1 MLSRLRMRA
10 RIFDRPGAVGLA
22 TGTAIMAG
30 GSAGRLLLQILLF
43 VVVARM
49 LGTADYGGFVSVTAL
64 VAIISTFAGLACEV
78 VLVKN
83 VSRNPQAFAEYFGNG
98 LILLAVT
105 TPVLV
110 VVSNVAVLLLSGA
123 RVPWAIVTMMA
134 VADLFFLRV
143 NMLCAAGYQ
152 AFDRMKKC
160 ALLNTGFSACRL
172 AGALLAAMS
181 IRHLGIVSWA
191 FFYSG
196 SAVVAALLS
205 FTIVTY
211 DLGRPRWF
219 IARQEFRFGFHTSL
233 QATMFFAMRDID
245 KPLLSRLAS
254 LQVAGLYAAAFRLA
268 DAAVVPIRALM
279 YAASARYFRHGRK
292 GARGSSDFALRLL
305 PYGVVY
311 GALAFAGIEIV
322 PWLLPWVLGHQ
333 YAGSAAVLRVFGV
346 LPLLHATYNIGA
358 DALSASGHQSTRSSV
373 QGIAAGLMAVLC
385 VVLIPRYG
393 IYGAAIANITSHA
406 TMAAMTWFALLAHR
420 RRSSLALAAQPTA
433 MEK

>member
-1 MLSRLRMRA
+1 MLSRLGLTA
-10 RIFDRPGAVGLA
+10 RIFDRPGAVRLA

-43 VVVARM
+43 VIVARM

-83 VSRNPQAFAEYFGNG
+83 VSRDPDAFARYFGNG
-98 LILLAVT
+98 LILLAIT
-105 TPVLV
+105 APVLV
-110 VVSNVAVLLLSGA
+110 AISNVAVLLLSGA
-123 RVPWAIVTMMA
+123 RVPWLIVTMMA

-143 NMLCAAGYQ
+143 NMLCAASYQ

-172 AGALLAAMS
+172 AGALLAVLTV
-181 IRHLGIVSWA
+181 RHLGIVSWA

-196 SAVVAALLS
+196 SAVAAALLS
-205 FTIVTY
+205 FTLVTR
-211 DLGRPRWF
+211 DLGWPRWF
-219 IARQEFRFGFHTSL
+219 IARQEFHFGFHTAL
-233 QATMFFAMRDID
+233 QSTMFFAMRDID
-245 KPLLSRLAS
+245 KPLLGRLVS
-254 LQVAGLYAAAFRLA
+254 LPVAGLYAAAFRLA

-279 YAASARYFRHGRK
+279 YTASARYFRHGRN

-322 PWLLPWVLGHQ
+322 PWFLPWVLGRQ
-333 YAGSAAVLRVFGV
+333 YAGAAEVLRIFGV

-358 DALSASGHQSTRSSV
+358 DALSASGHQPTRSSV

-385 VVLIPRYG
+385 VVLIPRFG
-393 IYGAAIANITSHA
+393 IYGAAFANVASHA
-406 TMAAMTWFALLAHR
+406 TMAAMTWIALLTHR
-420 RRSSLALAAQPTA
+420 KRHSLALAAQAAVTD
-433 MEK
+433 K